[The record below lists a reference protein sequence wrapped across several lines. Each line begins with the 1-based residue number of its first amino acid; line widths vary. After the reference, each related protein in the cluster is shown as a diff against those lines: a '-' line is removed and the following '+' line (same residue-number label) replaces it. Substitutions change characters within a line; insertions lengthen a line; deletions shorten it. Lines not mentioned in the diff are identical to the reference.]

1 MVLLDPGF
9 AGSGAIGPQVV
20 VDRQVWNEAVF
31 LQQLPHEFQRRMF
44 AAFSLDQHI
53 EDFAFGIDGAPL
65 MDRMAIDLQIDLI
78 QMPDRGGPGPALAQV
93 RGDHRSEMVHPAPDC
108 LAGDRNATFGPQ
120 VFDVTQAQG
129 ELERARSPGE

>member
-9 AGSGAIGPQVV
+9 AGTSAIGPQVV
-20 VDRQVWNEAVF
+20 SDQQVWNEAVF

-65 MDRMAIDLQIDLI
+65 MDRTAIDLQIDLI
-78 QMPDRGGPGPALAQV
+78 QMPDRGGLGRHLRKSAAIIGPKWFTRRRIVSQETAMP
-93 RGDHRSEMVHPAPDC
+93 RS
-108 LAGDRNATFGPQ
+108 
-120 VFDVTQAQG
+120 
-129 ELERARSPGE
+129 ARKSSTSRKLRVNRRESPIAR